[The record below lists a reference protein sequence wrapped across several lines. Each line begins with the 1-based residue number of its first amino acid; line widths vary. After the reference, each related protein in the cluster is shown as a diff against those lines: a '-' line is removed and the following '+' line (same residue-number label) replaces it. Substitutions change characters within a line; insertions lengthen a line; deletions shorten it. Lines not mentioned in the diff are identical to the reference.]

1 MEYTKDNPLKVI
13 ELFSGIGSQRSA
25 LEKAGIP
32 HKVVAI
38 SEIDKFALKS
48 YNEMYNH
55 CLDNGETINL
65 GDITKIDP
73 KDVPDCDFMSYSSP
87 CQSFSIAGHM
97 LGGEKG
103 SGTRSSLLWEV
114 EKLIEYKK
122 PKYLMLENVKM
133 LVSKK
138 FKHTFDDWLKVL
150 DNIGYNTYW
159 KVLNAKDF
167 GIPQNRERVFAI
179 SIRKDVDDKTF
190 EFPKPF
196 KLEKRLK
203 DILEPKVDKK
213 FYLKSELVNR
223 FKFVKSSNNSN
234 LITTSPVG
242 DLNHFAHRPM
252 NCVFGD
258 KSISPTLSTM
268 QGGNTQPKVL
278 IKANNSLGYN
288 EAKDGDSISLDHPNS
303 DKKHSRVT
311 KNVSRTLAT
320 SQDVGVIRLKYN
332 KDDYVDFSIR
342 KLTPKECWRLMG
354 FSDSQFEKA
363 QSVCS
368 NTQLYKQAGNSIVV
382 DVMQYIF
389 KNLFKR

>member
-1 MEYTKDNPLKVI
+1 MKYTKDNPLRVI

-55 CLDNGETINL
+55 CLDSGETINL
-65 GDITKIDP
+65 GDIAKIDT

-114 EKLIEYKK
+114 EKLIESKK

-167 GIPQNRERVFAI
+167 GMPQNRERVFAI

-203 DILEPKVDKK
+203 DVLEPKVDKK

-223 FKFVKSSNNSN
+223 FKFVESNSN
-234 LITTSPVG
+234 PNVVTTSPVG

-252 NCVFGD
+252 NDVFGGD
-258 KSISPTLSTM
+258 SISPTLSTM

-288 EAKDGDSISLDHPNS
+288 EAHDGDSISLDHPNS
-303 DKKHSRVT
+303 TKKHSRVT
-311 KNVSRTLAT
+311 KDVSRTLTT

-332 KDDYVDFSIR
+332 KDSYVDFSIR

-363 QSVCS
+363 ESVCS

-382 DVMQYIF
+382 DVMEYIF
-389 KNLFKR
+389 KNLFK

>member
-1 MEYTKDNPLKVI
+1 MKYTKDNPLKVI

-55 CLDNGETINL
+55 CLDSGETINL

-114 EKLIEYKK
+114 EKLIESKK

-150 DNIGYNTYW
+150 DSIGYNTYW

-167 GIPQNRERVFAI
+167 GVPQNRER
-179 SIRKDVDDKTF
+179 
-190 EFPKPF
+190 EC
-196 KLEKRLK
+196 LL
-203 DILEPKVDKK
+203 
-213 FYLKSELVNR
+213 LV
-223 FKFVKSSNNSN
+223 FVK
-234 LITTSPVG
+234 
-242 DLNHFAHRPM
+242 M
-252 NCVFGD
+252 
-258 KSISPTLSTM
+258 
-268 QGGNTQPKVL
+268 
-278 IKANNSLGYN
+278 
-288 EAKDGDSISLDHPNS
+288 
-303 DKKHSRVT
+303 
-311 KNVSRTLAT
+311 
-320 SQDVGVIRLKYN
+320 
-332 KDDYVDFSIR
+332 
-342 KLTPKECWRLMG
+342 
-354 FSDSQFEKA
+354 
-363 QSVCS
+363 
-368 NTQLYKQAGNSIVV
+368 
-382 DVMQYIF
+382 
-389 KNLFKR
+389 

>member
-55 CLDNGETINL
+55 CLDSGETINL
-65 GDITKIDP
+65 GDITTIDP

-114 EKLIEYKK
+114 EKLIEFKK

-167 GIPQNRERVFAI
+167 GVPQNRERVFAI

-203 DILEPKVDKK
+203 DVLEPKVDKK

-223 FKFVKSSNNSN
+223 FKFVEGNSSSNVV
-234 LITTSPVG
+234 TTSPVG
-242 DLNHFAHRPM
+242 DLNHFAHRHM
-252 NCVFGD
+252 NAVFGD

-278 IKANNSLGYN
+278 IKANSSLGYN
-288 EAKDGDSISLDHPNS
+288 EAHDGDSISLDHPNS
-303 DKKHSRVT
+303 TKKHSRVT
-311 KNVSRTLAT
+311 KDVSRTLTT
-320 SQDVGVIRLKYN
+320 SQDVGVVLLNGYK
-332 KDDYVDFSIR
+332 FSIR

-354 FSDSQFEKA
+354 FSDNQFEKA
-363 QSVCS
+363 ESVCS

-382 DVMQYIF
+382 DVMEHIF
-389 KNLFKR
+389 KNLFKG

>member
-1 MEYTKDNPLKVI
+1 MKYTKEHPLRVI
-13 ELFSGIGSQRSA
+13 ELFSGIGAQRSA
-25 LEKAGIP
+25 LERANIP

-55 CLDNGETINL
+55 CLDSGETINL
-65 GDITKIDP
+65 EDITKINP
-73 KDVPDCDFMSYSSP
+73 KDVPDCDFMTYSFP
-87 CQSFSIAGHM
+87 CTDLSIAGRQQGM
-97 LGGEKG
+97 DMN
-103 SGTRSSLLWEV
+103 SGTRSSLLWEC
-114 EKLIEYKK
+114 ERLIKAKK

-138 FKHTFDDWLKVL
+138 FKPQFDIWLQKL
-150 DNIGYNTYW
+150 SDIGYNTYC

-167 GIPQNRERVFAI
+167 GVPQNRERVYAI
-179 SIRKDVDDKTF
+179 SIRKDIDNKTF

-196 KLEKRLK
+196 KLTKRLK
-203 DILEPKVDKK
+203 DILEPNVDKR
-213 FYLKSELVNR
+213 FYLKQELIDR
-223 FKFVKSSNNSN
+223 FKFVKQNKSDKV
-234 LITTSPVG
+234 TTSPVG
-242 DLNHFAHRPM
+242 DLNHFAHRHM

-278 IKANNSLGYN
+278 IKANNLLGYN

-303 DKKHSRVT
+303 TKKHSRVT
-311 KNVSRTLAT
+311 KDVSRTLTT
-320 SQDVGVIRLKYN
+320 SQDVGVILLNGYK
-332 KDDYVDFSIR
+332 FSIR

-354 FSDSQFEKA
+354 FKDSQFEKA

-382 DVMQYIF
+382 DVLMYIF
-389 KNLFKR
+389 KNLFK

>member
-1 MEYTKDNPLKVI
+1 MKYTKENPLRVI
-13 ELFSGIGSQRSA
+13 ELFSGIGAQRSA

-55 CLDNGETINL
+55 CLDSGETINL

-114 EKLIEYKK
+114 EKLIEFKK

-150 DNIGYNTYW
+150 DSLGYNTYW

-167 GIPQNRERVFAI
+167 GVPQNRERVFAI
-179 SIRKDVDDKTF
+179 SIRKDVDYETF

-203 DILEPKVDKK
+203 DVLEPKVNKK

-223 FKFVKSSNNSN
+223 FKFVEGNSN
-234 LITTSPVG
+234 SNVVTTSPVG
-242 DLNHFAHRPM
+242 DLNHFAHRHM
-252 NCVFGD
+252 NAVFGD

-303 DKKHSRVT
+303 TKKHSRVT
-311 KNVSRTLAT
+311 KDVSRTLTT
-320 SQDVGVIRLKYN
+320 SQDVSVILLNGYK
-332 KDDYVDFSIR
+332 FSIR

-363 QSVCS
+363 QSVNS
-368 NTQLYKQAGNSIVV
+368 NSQLYKQAGNSIVV
-382 DVMQYIF
+382 DVMEYIF
-389 KNLFKR
+389 KNLFKE

>member
-13 ELFSGIGSQRSA
+13 ELRSGIGSQRSA

-55 CLDNGETINL
+55 CLDSGETINL
-65 GDITKIDP
+65 GDITTIDP

-114 EKLIEYKK
+114 EKLIEFKK

-167 GIPQNRERVFAI
+167 GVPQNRERVFAI

-203 DILEPKVDKK
+203 DVLEPKVDKK

-223 FKFVKSSNNSN
+223 FKFVEGNSN
-234 LITTSPVG
+234 SNVVTTSPVG
-242 DLNHFAHRPM
+242 DLNHFAHRHM
-252 NCVFGD
+252 NAVFG
-258 KSISPTLSTM
+258 
-268 QGGNTQPKVL
+268 G
-278 IKANNSLGYN
+278 
-288 EAKDGDSISLDHPNS
+288 
-303 DKKHSRVT
+303 
-311 KNVSRTLAT
+311 
-320 SQDVGVIRLKYN
+320 
-332 KDDYVDFSIR
+332 
-342 KLTPKECWRLMG
+342 
-354 FSDSQFEKA
+354 
-363 QSVCS
+363 
-368 NTQLYKQAGNSIVV
+368 
-382 DVMQYIF
+382 
-389 KNLFKR
+389 

>member
-55 CLDNGETINL
+55 CLDSGETINL
-65 GDITKIDP
+65 GDITTIDP

-114 EKLIEYKK
+114 EKLIEFKK

-167 GIPQNRERVFAI
+167 GVPQNRERVFAI

-203 DILEPKVDKK
+203 DVLEPKVDKK

-223 FKFVKSSNNSN
+223 FKFVEGNSN
-234 LITTSPVG
+234 SNVVTTSPVG
-242 DLNHFAHRPM
+242 DLNHFAHRHM
-252 NCVFGD
+252 NAVFGD

-278 IKANNSLGYN
+278 IKANSSLGYN
-288 EAKDGDSISLDHPNS
+288 EAHDGDSISLDHPNS
-303 DKKHSRVT
+303 TKKHSRVT
-311 KNVSRTLAT
+311 KDVSRTLTT
-320 SQDVGVIRLKYN
+320 SQDVGVVLLNGYK
-332 KDDYVDFSIR
+332 FSIR

-354 FSDSQFEKA
+354 FSDNQFEKA
-363 QSVCS
+363 ESVCS

-382 DVMQYIF
+382 DVMEHIF
-389 KNLFKR
+389 KNLFKG

>member
-1 MEYTKDNPLKVI
+1 MKYTKDNPLKVI
-13 ELFSGIGSQRSA
+13 ELFSGIGAQRSA

-55 CLDNGETINL
+55 CLDSGETINL

-97 LGGEKG
+97 LGGEKN
-103 SGTRSSLLWEV
+103 SGTESSLLWEV
-114 EKLIEYKK
+114 EKIIRAKK

-133 LVSKK
+133 LVSRK

-150 DNIGYNTYW
+150 DNLGYNTYW

-167 GIPQNRERVFAI
+167 GVPQNRERVYAI
-179 SIRKDVDDKTF
+179 SIRKDIDNKTF
-190 EFPKPF
+190 AFPKPF
-196 KLEKRLK
+196 KLTKRLK
-203 DILEPKVDKK
+203 DILEPNVDKR
-213 FYLKSELVNR
+213 FYLKQELIDR
-223 FKFVKSSNNSN
+223 FKFVKQNKSDTV
-234 LITTSPVG
+234 TTSPVG

-303 DKKHSRVT
+303 TKKHSRVT
-311 KNVSRTLAT
+311 KGVSRTLTT
-320 SQDVGVIRLKYN
+320 SQDIGVIRLKYS

-354 FSDSQFEKA
+354 FSDGQFEKA
-363 QSVCS
+363 ESVCS

-382 DVMQYIF
+382 DVMEYIF
-389 KNLFKR
+389 KNLFKE